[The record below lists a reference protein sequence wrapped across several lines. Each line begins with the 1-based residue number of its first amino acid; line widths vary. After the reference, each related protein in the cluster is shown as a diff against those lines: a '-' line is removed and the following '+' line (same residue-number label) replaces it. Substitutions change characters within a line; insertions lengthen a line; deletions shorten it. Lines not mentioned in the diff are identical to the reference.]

1 MLRSQKCPSIMPL
14 IAVNETWNGSSG
26 RSSFKRGLCLQW
38 CAYNVCLQCVPSMMC
53 LQSVPT
59 MCAFNDARPIFNDRI
74 QTGHENWGTG
84 AVLRKMGVTPDSGL
98 ASLWLLLLF
107 SEQCSPIEQHL
118 IVLQW
123 NLFTHTTGFDY
134 YCCCSQTE
142 EHPSALDHL
151 GRTWV
156 SCAIFHIFS
165 KPSLWLSGPNSSRH
179 SQIPLLPQYS
189 LHLLQC
195 HCISL
200 ILYQWIL
207 GAGISIIM

>member
-38 CAYNVCLQCVPSMMC
+38 CAYNVCLQW
-53 LQSVPT
+53 
-59 MCAFNDARPIFNDRI
+59 CALPIFNDRI

-107 SEQCSPIEQHL
+107 SEQCSPIEQHP
-118 IVLQW
+118 IVVQW
-123 NLFTHTTGFDY
+123 NLFTHRTGFDY
-134 YCCCSQTE
+134 HCCCSQTE
-142 EHPSALDHL
+142 EHPSALNHL

-156 SCAIFHIFS
+156 SCAIFHIFF
-165 KPSLWLSGPNSSRH
+165 NS
-179 SQIPLLPQYS
+179 IPQGNPRF
-189 LHLLQC
+189 
-195 HCISL
+195 HCCLNTVCICCRVIAFL
-200 ILYQWIL
+200 
-207 GAGISIIM
+207 

>member
-14 IAVNETWNGSSG
+14 IAVNATWNGSSG

-38 CAYNVCLQCVPSMMC
+38 CAYNVCLQCVP
-53 LQSVPT
+53 T
-59 MCAFNDARPIFNDRI
+59 MCAFNVCLQWCARPIFNDRI

-107 SEQCSPIEQHL
+107 SEQCSPIEQHP
-118 IVLQW
+118 IVVPW
-123 NLFTHTTGFDY
+123 NLFTHRTGFDY

-165 KPSLWLSGPNSSRH
+165 KPSFWLSGPNSSRNFK
-179 SQIPLLPQYS
+179 IPLLPQYS
-189 LHLLQC
+189 LHLLPC

>member
-26 RSSFKRGLCLQW
+26 RSSFKRGPCLQW
-38 CAYNVCLQCVPSMMC
+38 CAL
-53 LQSVPT
+53 
-59 MCAFNDARPIFNDRI
+59 PIFNDRI

-107 SEQCSPIEQHL
+107 CEQCSHMEQHP
-118 IVLQW
+118 IVVQW
-123 NLFTHTTGFDY
+123 NLFTHRTGFDY
-134 YCCCSQTE
+134 YCCCSHRE

-165 KPSLWLSGPNSSRH
+165 KPSFWLSGLI
-179 SQIPLLPQYS
+179 SQGILRF
-189 LHLLQC
+189 
-195 HCISL
+195 HCSVCIWYRV
-200 ILYQWIL
+200 IDYF
-207 GAGISIIM
+207 